1 MMLSS
6 GTTWEIVLK
15 KKKNP
20 YAFAILERQ
29 LDQVGQAQ
37 LLFIVGQ
44 VKQEYVSQT
53 LWIKNFFR

>member
-6 GTTWEIVLK
+6 GTTWENVFK
-15 KKKNP
+15 KKIP

-53 LWIKNFFR
+53 LWIKNFF

>member
-6 GTTWEIVLK
+6 GTTWEIVL

-53 LWIKNFFR
+53 LWIKNFF